1 MNDKSLMTFHYELV
15 VGSSPCSDE
24 RFIHL
29 VFQFSSLLVLKY
41 Q

>member
-15 VGSSPCSDE
+15 VGSSPCSE